1 MSYFESIK
9 FLLGK
14 KVQLLLPMVLL
25 FLMSSL
31 VDLFG
36 IGLIGG
42 YVGIIIDPSLV
53 KTIQEMFP
61 AFEFLNNYD
70 HEQTEFTEVDHIVF
84 TGMGGYALLEICLH
98 PYYQKQ
104 IFMSRW

>member
-1 MSYFESIK
+1 MSYFGSIK

-14 KVQLLLPMVLL
+14 KFKLLMPMVLI

-42 YVGIIIDPSLV
+42 YVGIIIDPSNV
-53 KTIQEMFP
+53 NIIQEMFP
-61 AFEFLNNYD
+61 AFEFLSNYS
-70 HEQTEFTEVDHIVF
+70 HEQTILFFALRAQRAKNKAAEPLLTEI
-84 TGMGGYALLEICLH
+84 A
-98 PYYQKQ
+98 
-104 IFMSRW
+104 